1 MPTPDTT
8 SAHGL
13 IHHVGGKCLIEGRG
27 EAWREIKA
35 WVIAFPSEVDM
46 LNLPAVSE
54 PFLAWTMTGEADYQ
68 EREVGGPWITHRI
81 RKGTFFLTAGGAPYD
96 CRWKAVTA
104 ETLQTMGVF
113 IELPLLQ
120 RGFEE
125 VFGADAPNARLKEG
139 SAFIDPE
146 LNTLME
152 QLHVELMR
160 RQASP
165 LYVQGIAQAIA
176 IHLARNHAE
185 TVSEPQTGS
194 PSLPGFKLKQVTDW
208 MAGNLSEELNLDRMA
223 AQAGISK
230 FHFHRL
236 FKTAMG
242 TTPSRYHATL
252 RIEAA
257 CRMLRET
264 KTSIVEVGMEVG
276 YANPSHFAQLFR
288 KETGL
293 SPSEYRR
300 QR

>member
-1 MPTPDTT
+1 MPPPDTT

-13 IHHVGGKCLIEGRG
+13 IRYVGGKCLKKSRG

-35 WVIAFPSEVDM
+35 WIISLPPKVDT

-54 PFLAWTMTGEADYQ
+54 PFLAWTVAGEAEFQ
-68 EREVGGPWITHRI
+68 EREIGGPWITHRI
-81 RKGTFFLTAGGAPYD
+81 GKGSFFLTSGGAPYD
-96 CRWKAVTA
+96 CRWKTLTS
-104 ETLQTMGVF
+104 ETLQSMSVF

-120 RGFEE
+120 RAFEE

-139 SAFIDPE
+139 SAFIDPP
-146 LNTLME
+146 LNLLME
-152 QLHVELMR
+152 QLNVELMR

-185 TVSEPQTGS
+185 MVGEPQSGS
-194 PSLPGFKLKQVTDW
+194 PALPGFKLRQVTDW
-208 MAGNLSEELNLDRMA
+208 MAENLSNDLNLDRMA
-223 AQAGISK
+223 ARAGISK

-252 RIEAA
+252 RIESA
-257 CRMLRET
+257 CRLLRET
-264 KTSIVEVGMEVG
+264 KMSIIEVGMEVG
-276 YANPSHFAQLFR
+276 YPNPSHFAQLFR
-288 KETGL
+288 KETGS

-300 QR
+300 LR

>member
-13 IHHVGGKCLIEGRG
+13 ICFVGGKCLKESRG

-35 WVIAFPSEVDM
+35 WVIALPSQVDAVS
-46 LNLPAVSE
+46 LPAVSE
-54 PFLAWTMTGEADYQ
+54 PFLAWTMTGEAEFQ
-68 EREVGGPWITHRI
+68 EREQGGPWITNRI
-81 RKGTFFLTAGGAPYD
+81 GKGSFFLTAGGAPYD
-96 CRWKAVTA
+96 CRWKTVTA
-104 ETLQTMGVF
+104 ETLQSMAVF

-120 RGFEE
+120 RAFEE
-125 VFGADAPNARLKEG
+125 VFGGDAPNASLKEG
-139 SAFIDPE
+139 SAFTDPA
-146 LNTLME
+146 LNKLME
-152 QLHVELMR
+152 QLHEELMR
-160 RQASP
+160 KQASP

-176 IHLARNHAE
+176 IHLARNHAG
-185 TVSEPQTGS
+185 TATEPQSGS
-194 PSLPGFKLKQVTDW
+194 PSLPGFKLKQVAGW
-208 MAGNLSEELNLDRMA
+208 MSENLSEELNLDRMA

-242 TTPSRYHATL
+242 MTPSRYHASL

-264 KTSIVEVGMEVG
+264 KMSVIEVGMEVG